1 MAGDGQSTGEWYV
14 DRRDFLATATAAG
27 GLAATGSVTAQEDSE
42 GGSSGVNVDPDSAVT
57 GSGSIDLG
65 TDTSV
70 AALAEYFVEYP
81 SPDHPV
87 VGQTARLGGTVLN
100 HIGSRAEATAFT
112 DAFDFGD
119 FRPGDGATLRTLL
132 EPVSLLE
139 AGEPDYAALA
149 SDADS
154 ASAFFESYDLLRIVG
169 LTDRD
174 QRFYSRY
181 DYAPTLWL
189 VVESGAVGSERG
201 RIDVSGRV
209 RHAGSDGT
217 AGAYFEVAGV
227 TEGETQSTLGPST
240 EAGEPV
246 TVVGVKHDG
255 ERVLTTEGIEVS
267 YSADGEFPLADGGS
281 LVLQTGTTG
290 SVDFESQPATV
301 ELNTTRQEI
310 LLGDTSVGG
319 DADRVRSNTVAVLDR
334 SGSMDS
340 TDTRTGVSRLRVAK
354 QSGRALVNFVE
365 SGNRVGVTSFASDS
379 RVVSPLTRL
388 GSGSRTG
395 LNDAIGRIRAQ
406 GSTSIGAGLLR
417 AVTLLDG
424 TEGSRSIILLSDGG
438 QNTPPSPDEVL
449 PRLKSLGVTVYTI
462 GMGSGA
468 DRTLLRR
475 IAEETGG
482 EMQYRPEPGDVRE
495 LFQSFSTSIQQRATL
510 TRRAHRLAEG
520 ETASGTAVVDGSVDS
535 AQFSLIYPGS
545 EITIVPERPDGTA
558 VSQSEDGVTR
568 RVGAANEVWTI
579 EDPTTGEWGY
589 TVTGEQ
595 LPQPEVANV
604 QVSAESPV
612 RARLLVSDLHYE
624 QTGMYRVELKL
635 TEGEDRYTGADATL
649 TATNGDRTERVTLR
663 DDRTGPDPVA
673 DDGIYTGY
681 FHPPTTGTWTLR
693 AAIEGGSVD
702 DLRREISRT
711 LQVESTT
718 ETTIRPYTIR
728 ESASGDGGSAATAT
742 PTTTGTE
749 TATPDADGGSGGLVP
764 LAGGA
769 ALVLA
774 AGAGVAWK
782 TVLNDEGSEDGSGR
796 TEK

>member
-1 MAGDGQSTGEWYV
+1 MAGDGQRTGEWHV
-14 DRRDFLATATAAG
+14 DRRDFLVTATAAG
-27 GLAATGSVTAQEDSE
+27 GLAATGTVAAQEGGD
-42 GGSSGVNVDPDSAVT
+42 GGSNGVNVDPDSAVT
-57 GSGSIDLG
+57 GSGSLDLG
-65 TDTSV
+65 TEASV
-70 AALAEYFVEYP
+70 AALAEYFIEYP

-87 VGQTARLGGTVLN
+87 VGQTARLGGTVVN
-100 HIGSRAEATAFT
+100 RIESQAEAAAF
-112 DAFDFGD
+112 AESFDYGE
-119 FRPGDGATLRTLL
+119 FRPGDGAALRSLL
-132 EPVSLLE
+132 EPVALLE
-139 AGEPDYAALA
+139 GGEPDYAGLA

-154 ASAFFESYDLLRIVG
+154 ASSFFQSYDLLRIVG

-174 QRFYSRY
+174 QLFYSRY
-181 DYAPTLWL
+181 DYVPTLWL
-189 VVESGAVGSERG
+189 VVESGAIESARG
-201 RIDVSGRV
+201 RIDVSGWV
-209 RHAGSDGT
+209 RHAGADGT
-217 AGAYFEVAGV
+217 AGAYFEVQGV
-227 TEGETQSTLGPST
+227 TEGETQSTLRPST

-246 TVVGVKHDG
+246 TVVGIKHDG
-255 ERVLTTEGIEVS
+255 ERVLTTEGVEVS
-267 YSADGEFPLADGGS
+267 YDADGEFPRADGGS
-281 LVLQTGTTG
+281 LVVQTGTTG
-290 SVDFESQPATV
+290 TVDFERQPARV
-301 ELNTTRQEI
+301 ELNTTSQEI
-310 LLGDTSVGG
+310 LLGDTRVDGE
-319 DADRVRSNTVAVLDR
+319 ADRAASNTVAVLDR
-334 SGSMDS
+334 SGSMDA
-340 TDTRTGVSRLRVAK
+340 TDTRTGVTRLRVAK
-354 QSGRALVNFVE
+354 QSARALVNFVE

-388 GSGSRTG
+388 GSGSRNG
-395 LNDAIGRIRAQ
+395 LNDAIGRIRAE
-406 GSTSIGAGLLR
+406 GSTSVGAGLLR

-424 TEGSRSIILLSDGG
+424 TEGRRSIILLSDGV
-438 QNTPPSPDEVL
+438 QNTPPTPEEVL

-468 DRTLLRR
+468 DRSLLRR

-520 ETASGTAVVDGSVDS
+520 ETASGTAVVDGSVES

-545 EITIVPERPDGTA
+545 EITVVPERPDGTA
-558 VSQSEDGVTR
+558 VSQSDAGVTR

-579 EDPTTGEWGY
+579 EDPATGEWGY

-612 RARLLVSDLHYE
+612 RARLLISDLHYE
-624 QTGMYRVELKL
+624 QTGLYRVELKL
-635 TEGEDRYTGADATL
+635 TDGEGRYTGADATL
-649 TATNGDRTERVTLR
+649 TAANGDRTERVTLR

-693 AAIEGGSVD
+693 AAIEGGTVD
-702 DLRREISRT
+702 DLQREISRT
-711 LQVESTT
+711 LQVEATT
-718 ETTIRPYTIR
+718 ETAIRPYLNR
-728 ESASGDGGSAATAT
+728 EAASASDGSAATAT
-742 PTTTGTE
+742 TTAAETE
-749 TATPDADGGSGGLVP
+749 AGTPDPDGGMGEMVP

-782 TVLNDEGSEDGSGR
+782 LGRGDDESGGDGA
-796 TEK
+796 